1 MYMFNKIVKAKKLI
15 NQHIISTPSEFS
27 HSLSKLTGKSIYVKY
42 ENKQH
47 TGSFKFRG
55 SLNKLLSLKDDQ
67 RKKGVIAMSAGNHAQ
82 GISLSCKYLG
92 IKATI
97 VMPNNTPF
105 EKIRKNIDFG
115 ADVII
120 HGNNVLES
128 EKHVNELVTKYGFIK
143 VHPFNDYDVIWGQ
156 GTLMLEFLEKYPNI
170 NKIYIPVGGGGLI
183 SGCAVVAK
191 TINKNI
197 KIIGV
202 ETENFPSLYNSF
214 YGTKKLFEK
223 STIAEGVAV
232 NKIGKKNLKIINQL
246 VDETVLVKESSIEKA
261 ISMFLLND
269 KTLVEGAGALGL
281 AAILESKDKKKNDDI
296 GIIACGGNLDSRV
309 LSSLLMR
316 ELARKKQVLTLSI
329 DMEDK
334 PGQLSEISNLCS
346 KEKINI
352 LAVEHSRFTLD
363 LSVKAARLNI
373 TLETQDRK
381 HAKKIIRLIKK
392 LDFKVKEKIEN

>member
-1 MYMFNKIVKAKKLI
+1 MFNKIIKAKKLI
-15 NQHIISTPSEFS
+15 NQHIINTPSGLS
-27 HSLSKLTGKSIYVKY
+27 HALSELTGRSIFVKY

-55 SLNKLLSLKDDQ
+55 SLNKLLSLTEVQK
-67 RKKGVIAMSAGNHAQ
+67 KKGVIAMSAGNHAQ
-82 GISLSCKYLG
+82 GISLGCKYLG

-105 EKIRKNIDFG
+105 EKIRKNIDYG
-115 ADVII
+115 ANVII

-128 EKHVNELVTKYGFIK
+128 EKYVNKLVEKYDFVKI
-143 VHPFNDYDVIWGQ
+143 HPFNDYDVIYGQ
-156 GTLMLEFLEKYPNI
+156 GTLMLEFLQKHPNLK
-170 NKIYIPVGGGGLI
+170 KIYIPVGGGGLI
-183 SGCAVVAK
+183 SGCAIVAK
-191 TINKNI
+191 NLNKNI

-214 YGTKKLFEK
+214 YKSKKSFEK

-232 NKIGKKNLKIINQL
+232 NKIGKKNLKIIKEL
-246 VDETVLVKESSIEKA
+246 VDETVLVKESSIEQA

-281 AAILESKDKKKNDDI
+281 AALLESKDRKKSDDI

-316 ELARKKQVLTLSI
+316 ELVRKKQVLTLSI

-334 PGQLSEISNLCS
+334 PGQLSEISKLCS
-346 KEKINI
+346 MEKINI

-363 LSVKAARLNI
+363 LSVRAARLNI
-373 TLETQDRK
+373 TLETQDKK
-381 HAKKIIRLIKK
+381 HANKIINLIKK
-392 LDFKVKEKIEN
+392 LGFKVREKVEN

>member
-1 MYMFNKIVKAKKLI
+1 MFNKIIKAKKLI
-15 NQHIISTPSEFS
+15 NQHIINTPSGLS
-27 HSLSKLTGKSIYVKY
+27 HSLSELTRRSIFVKY

-55 SLNKLLSLKDDQ
+55 SLNKLLSLTEVQK
-67 RKKGVIAMSAGNHAQ
+67 KKGVIAMSAGNHAQ
-82 GISLSCKYLG
+82 GISLGCKYLG

-105 EKIRKNIDFG
+105 EKIRKNIDYG
-115 ADVII
+115 ANVII

-128 EKHVNELVTKYGFIK
+128 EKHVNKLVEKYDFVKI
-143 VHPFNDYDVIWGQ
+143 HPFNDYDVIYGQ
-156 GTLMLEFLEKYPNI
+156 GTLMLEFLQKHPNLK
-170 NKIYIPVGGGGLI
+170 KIYIPVGGGGLI
-183 SGCAVVAK
+183 SGCAIVAK
-191 TINKNI
+191 NLNKNI

-214 YGTKKLFEK
+214 YKSKKSFEK

-232 NKIGKKNLKIINQL
+232 NKIGKKNLKIIKEL
-246 VDETVLVKESSIEKA
+246 VDETVLVKESSIEQA

-281 AAILESKDKKKNDDI
+281 AALLESKDRKKSDDI

-316 ELARKKQVLTLSI
+316 ELVRKKQVLTLSI

-334 PGQLSEISNLCS
+334 PGQLSEISKLCS
-346 KEKINI
+346 MEKINI

-363 LSVKAARLNI
+363 LSVRAARLNI
-373 TLETQDRK
+373 TLETQDKK
-381 HAKKIIRLIKK
+381 HANKIINLIKK
-392 LDFKVKEKIEN
+392 LGFKVREKVEN

>member
-1 MYMFNKIVKAKKLI
+1 MFNKIIKAKKLI
-15 NQHIISTPSEFS
+15 NQHIINTPSGLS
-27 HSLSKLTGKSIYVKY
+27 HALSELTGRSIFVKY

-55 SLNKLLSLKDDQ
+55 SLNKLLSLTEVQK
-67 RKKGVIAMSAGNHAQ
+67 KKGVIAMSAGNHAQ
-82 GISLSCKYLG
+82 GISLGCKYLG

-105 EKIRKNIDFG
+105 EKIRKNIDYG
-115 ADVII
+115 ANVII

-128 EKHVNELVTKYGFIK
+128 EKHVNKLVEKYDFVKI
-143 VHPFNDYDVIWGQ
+143 HPFNDYDVIYGQ
-156 GTLMLEFLEKYPNI
+156 GTLMLEFLQKHPNLK
-170 NKIYIPVGGGGLI
+170 KIYIPVGGGGLI
-183 SGCAVVAK
+183 SGCAIVAK
-191 TINKNI
+191 NLNKNI

-214 YGTKKLFEK
+214 YKSKKSFEK

-232 NKIGKKNLKIINQL
+232 NKIGKKNLKIIKEL
-246 VDETVLVKESSIEKA
+246 VDETVLVKESSIEQA

-281 AAILESKDKKKNDDI
+281 AALLESKDRKKSDDI

-316 ELARKKQVLTLSI
+316 ELVRKKQVLTLSI

-334 PGQLSEISNLCS
+334 PGQLSEISKLCS
-346 KEKINI
+346 MEKINI

-363 LSVKAARLNI
+363 LSVRAARLNI
-373 TLETQDRK
+373 TLETQDKK
-381 HAKKIIRLIKK
+381 HANKIINLIKK
-392 LDFKVKEKIEN
+392 LGFKVREKVEN

>member
-1 MYMFNKIVKAKKLI
+1 MFNKIIKAKKLI
-15 NQHIISTPSEFS
+15 NQHIINTPSGLS
-27 HSLSKLTGKSIYVKY
+27 HALSELTGRSIFVKY

-55 SLNKLLSLKDDQ
+55 SLNKLLSLTEVQ
-67 RKKGVIAMSAGNHAQ
+67 KKRGVIAMSAGNHAQ
-82 GISLSCKYLG
+82 GISLGCKYLG

-105 EKIRKNIDFG
+105 EKIRKNIDYG
-115 ADVII
+115 ANVII

-128 EKHVNELVTKYGFIK
+128 EKHVNKLVEKYDFVKI
-143 VHPFNDYDVIWGQ
+143 HPFNDYDVIYGQ
-156 GTLMLEFLEKYPNI
+156 GTLMLEFLQKHPNLK
-170 NKIYIPVGGGGLI
+170 KIYIPVGGGGLI
-183 SGCAVVAK
+183 SGCAIVAK
-191 TINKNI
+191 NLNKNI

-214 YGTKKLFEK
+214 YKSKKSFEK

-232 NKIGKKNLKIINQL
+232 NKIGKKNLKIINEL
-246 VDETVLVKESSIEKA
+246 VDETVLVKESSIEQA

-281 AAILESKDKKKNDDI
+281 AALLESKDRKKSDDI

-316 ELARKKQVLTLSI
+316 ELVRKKQVLTLSI

-334 PGQLSEISNLCS
+334 PGQLSEISKLCS
-346 KEKINI
+346 MEKINI

-363 LSVKAARLNI
+363 LSVRAARLNI
-373 TLETQDRK
+373 TLETQDKK
-381 HAKKIIRLIKK
+381 HANKIINLIKK
-392 LDFKVKEKIEN
+392 LGFKVREKVEN

>member
-1 MYMFNKIVKAKKLI
+1 MFNKIIKAKKLI
-15 NQHIISTPSEFS
+15 NQHIINTPSGLS
-27 HSLSKLTGKSIYVKY
+27 HALSELTGRSIFVKY

-55 SLNKLLSLKDDQ
+55 SLNKLLSLTEIQK
-67 RKKGVIAMSAGNHAQ
+67 KKGVIAMSAGNHAQ
-82 GISLSCKYLG
+82 GISLGCKNLG

-105 EKIRKNIDFG
+105 EKIRKNIDYG
-115 ADVII
+115 ANVII

-128 EKHVNELVTKYGFIK
+128 EKHVNKLVEKYNFVKI
-143 VHPFNDYDVIWGQ
+143 HPFNDYDVIYGQ
-156 GTLMLEFLEKYPNI
+156 GTLMLEFLQKHPNLK
-170 NKIYIPVGGGGLI
+170 KIYIPVGGGGLI
-183 SGCAVVAK
+183 SGCAIVAK
-191 TINKNI
+191 NLNKNI

-202 ETENFPSLYNSF
+202 ETENFPALYNNF
-214 YGTKKLFEK
+214 YKTKKLFEK

-232 NKIGKKNLKIINQL
+232 NKIGKKNLKIIKEL
-246 VDETVLVKESSIEKA
+246 VDETVLVKESSIEQA

-281 AAILESKDKKKNDDI
+281 AAILESKNRKKSDDI
-296 GIIACGGNLDSRV
+296 GVIACGGNLDSRV

-316 ELARKKQVLTLSI
+316 ELVRKKQVLTLSI

-334 PGQLSEISNLCS
+334 PGQLSEISKLCS
-346 KEKINI
+346 MEKINI

-363 LSVKAARLNI
+363 LSVRAARLNI
-373 TLETQDRK
+373 TLETQDKK
-381 HAKKIIRLIKK
+381 HANKIINLIKK
-392 LDFKVKEKIEN
+392 LGFKVREKIEN

>member
-1 MYMFNKIVKAKKLI
+1 MFNKIIKANKLI
-15 NQHIISTPSEFS
+15 NQHIINTPSGLS
-27 HSLSKLTGKSIYVKY
+27 HALSELTGRSIFVKY

-55 SLNKLLSLKDDQ
+55 SLNKLLSLTEVQ
-67 RKKGVIAMSAGNHAQ
+67 KKRGVIAMSAGNHAQ
-82 GISLSCKYLG
+82 GISLGCKYLG

-105 EKIRKNIDFG
+105 EKIRKNIDYG
-115 ADVII
+115 ANVII

-128 EKHVNELVTKYGFIK
+128 EKYVNKLVEKYDFVKI
-143 VHPFNDYDVIWGQ
+143 HPFNDYDVIYGQ
-156 GTLMLEFLEKYPNI
+156 GTLMLEFLQKHPNLK
-170 NKIYIPVGGGGLI
+170 KIYIPVGGGGLI
-183 SGCAVVAK
+183 SGCAIVAK
-191 TINKNI
+191 NLNKNI

-214 YGTKKLFEK
+214 YNSKRSFEK

-232 NKIGKKNLKIINQL
+232 NKIGKKNLKIIKEL
-246 VDETVLVKESSIEKA
+246 VDETVLVKESSIEQA

-281 AAILESKDKKKNDDI
+281 AALLESKDRKKSDDI

-316 ELARKKQVLTLSI
+316 ELVRKKQVLTLSI

-334 PGQLSEISNLCS
+334 PGQLSEISKLCS
-346 KEKINI
+346 MEKINI

-363 LSVKAARLNI
+363 LSVRAARLNI
-373 TLETQDRK
+373 TLETQDKK
-381 HAKKIIRLIKK
+381 HANKIINLIKK
-392 LDFKVKEKIEN
+392 LGFKVREKVEN

>member
-1 MYMFNKIVKAKKLI
+1 MFNKIIKAKKLI
-15 NQHIISTPSEFS
+15 NQHIINTPSGLS
-27 HSLSKLTGKSIYVKY
+27 HALSELTGRSIFVKY

-55 SLNKLLSLKDDQ
+55 SLNKLLSLTEIQK
-67 RKKGVIAMSAGNHAQ
+67 KKGVIAMSAGNHAQ
-82 GISLSCKYLG
+82 GISLGCKYLG

-105 EKIRKNIDFG
+105 EKIRKNIDYG
-115 ADVII
+115 ANVII

-128 EKHVNELVTKYGFIK
+128 EKHVNKLVEKYDFVKI
-143 VHPFNDYDVIWGQ
+143 HPFNDYDVIYGQ
-156 GTLMLEFLEKYPNI
+156 GTLMLEFLQKHPNLK
-170 NKIYIPVGGGGLI
+170 KIYIPVGGGGLI
-183 SGCAVVAK
+183 SGCAIVAK
-191 TINKNI
+191 NLNKNI

-214 YGTKKLFEK
+214 YKTKKSFEK

-232 NKIGKKNLKIINQL
+232 NKIGKKNLKIIKEL
-246 VDETVLVKESSIEKA
+246 VDETVLVKESSIEQA
-261 ISMFLLND
+261 ISIFLLND

-281 AAILESKDKKKNDDI
+281 AALLESKDRKKSDDI
-296 GIIACGGNLDSRV
+296 GVIACGGNLDSRV

-334 PGQLSEISNLCS
+334 PGQLSEISKLCS
-346 KEKINI
+346 MEKINI

-363 LSVKAARLNI
+363 LSVRAARLNI
-373 TLETQDRK
+373 TLETQDKK
-381 HAKKIIRLIKK
+381 HANKIINLIKK
-392 LDFKVKEKIEN
+392 LGFKVREKVEN

>member
-1 MYMFNKIVKAKKLI
+1 MFNKIIKAKKLI
-15 NQHIISTPSEFS
+15 NQHIINTPSGLS
-27 HSLSKLTGKSIYVKY
+27 HALSELTGRSIFVKY

-55 SLNKLLSLKDDQ
+55 SLNKLLSLTEVQK
-67 RKKGVIAMSAGNHAQ
+67 KKGVIAMSAGNHAQ
-82 GISLSCKYLG
+82 GISLGCKYLG

-105 EKIRKNIDFG
+105 EKIRKNIDYG
-115 ADVII
+115 ANVII

-128 EKHVNELVTKYGFIK
+128 EKHVNKLVEKYDFVKI
-143 VHPFNDYDVIWGQ
+143 HPFNDYDVIYGQ
-156 GTLMLEFLEKYPNI
+156 GTLMLEFLQKHPNLK
-170 NKIYIPVGGGGLI
+170 KIYIPVGGGGLI
-183 SGCAVVAK
+183 SGCAIVAK
-191 TINKNI
+191 NLNKNI

-214 YGTKKLFEK
+214 YKTKKSFEK

-232 NKIGKKNLKIINQL
+232 NKIGKKNLKIIKEL
-246 VDETVLVKESSIEKA
+246 VDETVLVKESSIEQA

-281 AAILESKDKKKNDDI
+281 AAVLESKDRKKSDDI
-296 GIIACGGNLDSRV
+296 GVIACGGNLDSRV

-316 ELARKKQVLTLSI
+316 ELVRKKQVLTLSI

-334 PGQLSEISNLCS
+334 PGQLSEISKLCS
-346 KEKINI
+346 MEKINI

-363 LSVKAARLNI
+363 LSVRAARLNI
-373 TLETQDRK
+373 TLETQDKK
-381 HAKKIIRLIKK
+381 HANKIINLIKK
-392 LDFKVKEKIEN
+392 LGFKVREKVEN

>member
-1 MYMFNKIVKAKKLI
+1 MFNKIIKAKKLI
-15 NQHIISTPSEFS
+15 NQHIINTPSGLS
-27 HSLSKLTGKSIYVKY
+27 HALSELTGRSIIVKY

-55 SLNKLLSLKDDQ
+55 SLNKLLSLTEIEK
-67 RKKGVIAMSAGNHAQ
+67 KKGVIAMSAGNHAQ
-82 GISLSCKYLG
+82 GISLGCKYLG

-105 EKIRKNIDFG
+105 EKIRKNIDYG
-115 ADVII
+115 ANVII

-128 EKHVNELVTKYGFIK
+128 EKHVNKLVEKYNFVKI
-143 VHPFNDYDVIWGQ
+143 HPFDDYDVIYGQ
-156 GTLMLEFLEKYPNI
+156 GTLMLEFLQNHPTLK
-170 NKIYIPVGGGGLI
+170 KIYIPVGGGGLI
-183 SGCAVVAK
+183 SGCAIVAK
-191 TINKNI
+191 NLNKNI

-214 YGTKKLFEK
+214 YKTKKSFEK

-232 NKIGKKNLKIINQL
+232 NKIGKKNLKIIKEL
-246 VDETVLVKESSIEKA
+246 VDETVLVKESSIEQA

-281 AAILESKDKKKNDDI
+281 AAVLESKERKKSDDI
-296 GIIACGGNLDSRV
+296 GVIACGGNLDSRV

-334 PGQLSEISNLCS
+334 PGQLSEISKLCS
-346 KEKINI
+346 IEKINI

-363 LSVKAARLNI
+363 LSVRAARLNI
-373 TLETQDRK
+373 TLETQDK
-381 HAKKIIRLIKK
+381 KQANKIIYLIKK
-392 LDFKVKEKIEN
+392 LGFKVREKIEN

>member
-1 MYMFNKIVKAKKLI
+1 MFNKIIKAKKLI
-15 NQHIISTPSEFS
+15 NQHIINTPSGLS
-27 HSLSKLTGKSIYVKY
+27 HALSELTGRSIFVKY

-55 SLNKLLSLKDDQ
+55 SLNKLLSLTEVQK
-67 RKKGVIAMSAGNHAQ
+67 KKGVIAMSAGNHAQ
-82 GISLSCKYLG
+82 GISLGCKYLG

-105 EKIRKNIDFG
+105 EKIRKNIDYG
-115 ADVII
+115 ANVII

-128 EKHVNELVTKYGFIK
+128 EKYVNKLVEKYDFVKI
-143 VHPFNDYDVIWGQ
+143 HPFNDYDVIYGQ
-156 GTLMLEFLEKYPNI
+156 GTLMLEFLQKHPNLK
-170 NKIYIPVGGGGLI
+170 KIYIPVGGGGLI
-183 SGCAVVAK
+183 SGCAIVAK
-191 TINKNI
+191 SVNKNI

-214 YGTKKLFEK
+214 YKTKKSFEK

-232 NKIGKKNLKIINQL
+232 NKIGKKNLKIIKEL
-246 VDETVLVKESSIEKA
+246 VDETILVKESSIEQA
-261 ISMFLLND
+261 ISIFLLND

-281 AAILESKDKKKNDDI
+281 AALLESKDRKKSDDI
-296 GIIACGGNLDSRV
+296 GVIACGGNLDSRV

-334 PGQLSEISNLCS
+334 PGQLSEISKLCS
-346 KEKINI
+346 MEKINI

-363 LSVKAARLNI
+363 LSVRAARLNI
-373 TLETQDRK
+373 TLETQDKK
-381 HAKKIIRLIKK
+381 HANKIINLIKK
-392 LDFKVKEKIEN
+392 LGFKVREKVEN

>member
-1 MYMFNKIVKAKKLI
+1 MFNKIIKAKKLI
-15 NQHIISTPSEFS
+15 NQHIINTPSG
-27 HSLSKLTGKSIYVKY
+27 LSYALSELTGRSIFVKY

-55 SLNKLLSLKDDQ
+55 SLNKLLSLTEVQK
-67 RKKGVIAMSAGNHAQ
+67 KKGVIAMSAGNHAQ
-82 GISLSCKYLG
+82 GISLGCKYLG

-105 EKIRKNIDFG
+105 EKIRKNIDYG
-115 ADVII
+115 ANVII

-128 EKHVNELVTKYGFIK
+128 EKHVNKLVEKYDFVKI
-143 VHPFNDYDVIWGQ
+143 HPFNDYDVIYGQ
-156 GTLMLEFLEKYPNI
+156 GTLMLEFLQKHPNLK
-170 NKIYIPVGGGGLI
+170 KIYIPVGGGGLI
-183 SGCAVVAK
+183 SGCAIVAK
-191 TINKNI
+191 NLNKNI

-202 ETENFPSLYNSF
+202 ETENFPSLYNIF
-214 YGTKKLFEK
+214 YKTKKSFEK

-232 NKIGKKNLKIINQL
+232 NKIGKKNLKIINEL
-246 VDETVLVKESSIEKA
+246 VDETVLVKESSIEQA

-281 AAILESKDKKKNDDI
+281 AALLESKDRKKSDDI

-316 ELARKKQVLTLSI
+316 ELVRKKQVLTLSI

-334 PGQLSEISNLCS
+334 PGQLSEISKLCS
-346 KEKINI
+346 MEKINI

-363 LSVKAARLNI
+363 LSVRAARLNI
-373 TLETQDRK
+373 TLETQDKK
-381 HAKKIIRLIKK
+381 HANKIINLIKK
-392 LDFKVKEKIEN
+392 LGFKVREKVEN

>member
-1 MYMFNKIVKAKKLI
+1 MFNKIIKAKKLI
-15 NQHIISTPSEFS
+15 NQHIINTPSGLS
-27 HSLSKLTGKSIYVKY
+27 HALSELTGRSIFVKY

-55 SLNKLLSLKDDQ
+55 SLNKLLSLTEVQK
-67 RKKGVIAMSAGNHAQ
+67 KKGVIAMSAGNHAQ
-82 GISLSCKYLG
+82 GISLGCKYLG

-105 EKIRKNIDFG
+105 EKIRKNIDYG
-115 ADVII
+115 ANVII

-128 EKHVNELVTKYGFIK
+128 EKHVNKLVEKYDFVKI
-143 VHPFNDYDVIWGQ
+143 HPFNDYDVIYGQ
-156 GTLMLEFLEKYPNI
+156 GTLMLEFLQKHPNL
-170 NKIYIPVGGGGLI
+170 KKVYIPVGGGGLI
-183 SGCAVVAK
+183 SGCAIVAK
-191 TINKNI
+191 NLNKNI

-214 YGTKKLFEK
+214 YKSKKSFEK

-232 NKIGKKNLKIINQL
+232 NKIGKKNLKIINEL
-246 VDETVLVKESSIEKA
+246 VDETVLVKESSIEQA

-281 AAILESKDKKKNDDI
+281 AALLESKDRKKSDDI

-316 ELARKKQVLTLSI
+316 ELVRKKQVLTLSI

-334 PGQLSEISNLCS
+334 PGQLSEISKLCS
-346 KEKINI
+346 IEKINI

-363 LSVKAARLNI
+363 LSVRAARLNI
-373 TLETQDRK
+373 TLETQDKK
-381 HAKKIIRLIKK
+381 HANKIINLIKK
-392 LDFKVKEKIEN
+392 LGFKVREKVEN

>member
-1 MYMFNKIVKAKKLI
+1 MFNKIIKAKKLI
-15 NQHIISTPSEFS
+15 NQHIINTPSG
-27 HSLSKLTGKSIYVKY
+27 LSCALSELTGRSIFVKY

-55 SLNKLLSLKDDQ
+55 SLNKLLSLTEVQ
-67 RKKGVIAMSAGNHAQ
+67 KKRGVIAMSAGNHAQ
-82 GISLSCKYLG
+82 GISLGCKYLG

-105 EKIRKNIDFG
+105 EKIRKNIDYG
-115 ADVII
+115 ANVII

-128 EKHVNELVTKYGFIK
+128 EKHVNKLVEKYDFVKI
-143 VHPFNDYDVIWGQ
+143 HPFNDYDVIYGQ
-156 GTLMLEFLEKYPNI
+156 GTLMLEFLQKHPNLK
-170 NKIYIPVGGGGLI
+170 KIYIPVGGGGLI
-183 SGCAVVAK
+183 SGCAIVAK
-191 TINKNI
+191 NLNKKI

-214 YGTKKLFEK
+214 YNSKRSFEK

-232 NKIGKKNLKIINQL
+232 NKIGKKNLKIIKEL
-246 VDETVLVKESSIEKA
+246 VDETVLVKESSIEQA

-281 AAILESKDKKKNDDI
+281 AALLESKDRKKSDDI

-316 ELARKKQVLTLSI
+316 ELVRKKQVLTLSI

-334 PGQLSEISNLCS
+334 PGQLSEISKLCS
-346 KEKINI
+346 MEKINI

-363 LSVKAARLNI
+363 LSVRAARLNI
-373 TLETQDRK
+373 TLETQDKK
-381 HAKKIIRLIKK
+381 HANKIINLIKK
-392 LDFKVKEKIEN
+392 LGFKVREKVEN

>member
-1 MYMFNKIVKAKKLI
+1 MFNKIIKAKKLI
-15 NQHIISTPSEFS
+15 NQHIINTPSDLS
-27 HSLSKLTGKSIYVKY
+27 HALSELTGRSIFVKY

-55 SLNKLLSLKDDQ
+55 SLNKLLSLTEIQK
-67 RKKGVIAMSAGNHAQ
+67 KKGVIAMSAGNHAQ
-82 GISLSCKYLG
+82 GISLGCKYLG

-105 EKIRKNIDFG
+105 EKIRKNIDYG
-115 ADVII
+115 ANVII

-128 EKHVNELVTKYGFIK
+128 EKHVNKLVEKYDFVKI
-143 VHPFNDYDVIWGQ
+143 HPFNDYDVIYGQ
-156 GTLMLEFLEKYPNI
+156 GTLMLEFLQKHPNLK
-170 NKIYIPVGGGGLI
+170 KIYIPVGGGGLI
-183 SGCAVVAK
+183 SGCAIVAK
-191 TINKNI
+191 NLNKNI

-214 YGTKKLFEK
+214 YKTKKSFEK

-232 NKIGKKNLKIINQL
+232 NKIGKKNLKIIKEL
-246 VDETVLVKESSIEKA
+246 VDETVLVKESSIEQA

-281 AAILESKDKKKNDDI
+281 AALLESKDRKKSDDI

-316 ELARKKQVLTLSI
+316 ELVRKKQVLTLSI

-334 PGQLSEISNLCS
+334 PGQLSEISKLCS
-346 KEKINI
+346 MEKINI

-363 LSVKAARLNI
+363 LSVRAARLNI
-373 TLETQDRK
+373 TLETQDKK
-381 HAKKIIRLIKK
+381 HANKIINLIKK
-392 LDFKVKEKIEN
+392 LGFKVREKVEN

>member
-1 MYMFNKIVKAKKLI
+1 MFNKIIKAKKLI
-15 NQHIISTPSEFS
+15 NQHIINTPSGLS
-27 HSLSKLTGKSIYVKY
+27 HALSELTGRSIFVKY

-55 SLNKLLSLKDDQ
+55 SLNKLLSLTEVQK
-67 RKKGVIAMSAGNHAQ
+67 KKGVIAMSAGNHAQ
-82 GISLSCKYLG
+82 GISLGCKYLG

-105 EKIRKNIDFG
+105 EKIRKNIDYG
-115 ADVII
+115 ANVII

-128 EKHVNELVTKYGFIK
+128 EKHVNKLVEKYDFVKI
-143 VHPFNDYDVIWGQ
+143 HPFNDYDVIYGQ
-156 GTLMLEFLEKYPNI
+156 GTLMLEFLQKHPNL
-170 NKIYIPVGGGGLI
+170 KKVYIPVGGGGLI
-183 SGCAVVAK
+183 SGCAIVAK
-191 TINKNI
+191 NLNKNI

-214 YGTKKLFEK
+214 YKSKKSFEK

-232 NKIGKKNLKIINQL
+232 NKIGKKNLKIIKEL
-246 VDETVLVKESSIEKA
+246 VDETVLVKESSIEQA

-281 AAILESKDKKKNDDI
+281 AALLESKDRKKSDDI

-334 PGQLSEISNLCS
+334 PGQLSEISKLCS
-346 KEKINI
+346 IEKINI

-363 LSVKAARLNI
+363 LSVRAARLNI
-373 TLETQDRK
+373 TLETQDKK
-381 HAKKIIRLIKK
+381 HANKIINLIKK
-392 LDFKVKEKIEN
+392 LGFKVREKVEN

>member
-1 MYMFNKIVKAKKLI
+1 MFNKIIKAKKLI
-15 NQHIISTPSEFS
+15 NQHIINTPSG
-27 HSLSKLTGKSIYVKY
+27 LSYALSELTGRSIFVKY

-55 SLNKLLSLKDDQ
+55 SLNKLLSLTEVQ
-67 RKKGVIAMSAGNHAQ
+67 KKRGVIAMSAGNHAQ
-82 GISLSCKYLG
+82 GISLGCKYLG

-105 EKIRKNIDFG
+105 EKIRKNIDYG
-115 ADVII
+115 ANVII

-128 EKHVNELVTKYGFIK
+128 EKHVNKLVEKYDFVKI
-143 VHPFNDYDVIWGQ
+143 HPFNDYDVIYGQ
-156 GTLMLEFLEKYPNI
+156 GTLMLEFLQKHPNLK
-170 NKIYIPVGGGGLI
+170 KIYIPVGGGGLI
-183 SGCAVVAK
+183 SGCAIVAK
-191 TINKNI
+191 NLNKNI

-214 YGTKKLFEK
+214 YNSKRSFEK

-232 NKIGKKNLKIINQL
+232 NKIGKKNLKIIKEL
-246 VDETVLVKESSIEKA
+246 VDETVLVKESSIEQA

-281 AAILESKDKKKNDDI
+281 AALLESKDRKKSDDI

-316 ELARKKQVLTLSI
+316 ELVRKKQVLTLSI

-334 PGQLSEISNLCS
+334 PGQLSEISKLCS
-346 KEKINI
+346 MEKINI

-363 LSVKAARLNI
+363 LSVRAARLNI
-373 TLETQDRK
+373 TLETQDKK
-381 HAKKIIRLIKK
+381 HANKIINLIKK
-392 LDFKVKEKIEN
+392 LGFKVREKVEN

>member
-1 MYMFNKIVKAKKLI
+1 MFNKIIKAKKLI
-15 NQHIISTPSEFS
+15 NQHIINTPSGLS
-27 HSLSKLTGKSIYVKY
+27 HALSELTGRSIFVKY

-55 SLNKLLSLKDDQ
+55 SLNKLLSLTEVQ
-67 RKKGVIAMSAGNHAQ
+67 KKRGVIAMSAGNHAQ
-82 GISLSCKYLG
+82 GISLGCKYLG

-105 EKIRKNIDFG
+105 EKIRKNIDYG
-115 ADVII
+115 ANVII

-128 EKHVNELVTKYGFIK
+128 EKHVNKLVEKYDFVKI
-143 VHPFNDYDVIWGQ
+143 HPFNDYDVIYGQ
-156 GTLMLEFLEKYPNI
+156 GTLMLEFLQKHPNLK
-170 NKIYIPVGGGGLI
+170 KIYIPVGGGGLI
-183 SGCAVVAK
+183 SGCAIVAK
-191 TINKNI
+191 NLNKNI

-214 YGTKKLFEK
+214 YNSKRSFEK

-232 NKIGKKNLKIINQL
+232 NKIGKKNLKIIKEL
-246 VDETVLVKESSIEKA
+246 VDETVLVKESSIEQA

-281 AAILESKDKKKNDDI
+281 AALLESKDRKKSDDI

-316 ELARKKQVLTLSI
+316 ELVRKKQVLTLSI

-334 PGQLSEISNLCS
+334 PGQLSEISKLCS
-346 KEKINI
+346 MEKINI

-363 LSVKAARLNI
+363 LSVRAARLNI
-373 TLETQDRK
+373 TLETQDKK
-381 HAKKIIRLIKK
+381 HANKIINLIKK
-392 LDFKVKEKIEN
+392 LGFKVREKVEN

>member
-1 MYMFNKIVKAKKLI
+1 MFNKIIKAKKLI
-15 NQHIISTPSEFS
+15 NQHIINTPSGLS
-27 HSLSKLTGKSIYVKY
+27 HALSELTGRSIFVKY

-55 SLNKLLSLKDDQ
+55 SLNKLLSLTEVQK
-67 RKKGVIAMSAGNHAQ
+67 KKGVIAMSAGNHAQ
-82 GISLSCKYLG
+82 GISLGCKYLG

-105 EKIRKNIDFG
+105 EKIRKNIDYG
-115 ADVII
+115 ANVII

-128 EKHVNELVTKYGFIK
+128 EKHVNKLVEKYDFVKI
-143 VHPFNDYDVIWGQ
+143 HPFNDYDVIYGQ
-156 GTLMLEFLEKYPNI
+156 GTLMLEFLQKHPNL
-170 NKIYIPVGGGGLI
+170 KKVYIPVGGGGLI
-183 SGCAVVAK
+183 SGCAIVAK
-191 TINKNI
+191 NLNKNI

-214 YGTKKLFEK
+214 YKSKMSFEK

-246 VDETVLVKESSIEKA
+246 VDETVLVKESSIEQA

-269 KTLVEGAGALGL
+269 KSLVEGAGALGL
-281 AAILESKDKKKNDDI
+281 AALLESKDRKKSDDI

-316 ELARKKQVLTLSI
+316 ELVRKKQVLTLSI

-334 PGQLSEISNLCS
+334 PGQLSEISKLCS
-346 KEKINI
+346 MEKINI

-363 LSVKAARLNI
+363 LSVRAARLNI
-373 TLETQDRK
+373 TLETQDKK
-381 HAKKIIRLIKK
+381 HANKIINLIKK
-392 LDFKVKEKIEN
+392 LGFKVREKVEN

>member
-1 MYMFNKIVKAKKLI
+1 MFNKIIKAKKLI
-15 NQHIISTPSEFS
+15 NQHIINTPSGLS
-27 HSLSKLTGKSIYVKY
+27 HALSELTGRSIFVKY

-55 SLNKLLSLKDDQ
+55 SLNKLLSLTEVQK
-67 RKKGVIAMSAGNHAQ
+67 KKGVIAMSAGNHAQ
-82 GISLSCKYLG
+82 GISLGCKYLG

-105 EKIRKNIDFG
+105 EKIRKNIDYG
-115 ADVII
+115 ANVII

-128 EKHVNELVTKYGFIK
+128 EKHVNKLVEKYDFVKI
-143 VHPFNDYDVIWGQ
+143 HPFNDYDVIYGQ
-156 GTLMLEFLEKYPNI
+156 GTLMLEFLQKHPNLK
-170 NKIYIPVGGGGLI
+170 KIYIPVGGGGLI
-183 SGCAVVAK
+183 SGCAIVAK
-191 TINKNI
+191 NLNKNI

-214 YGTKKLFEK
+214 YKTKKSFEK

-232 NKIGKKNLKIINQL
+232 NKIGKKNLKIIKEL
-246 VDETVLVKESSIEKA
+246 VDETVLVKESSIEQA

-281 AAILESKDKKKNDDI
+281 AALLESKDRKKSDDI

-316 ELARKKQVLTLSI
+316 ELVRKKQVLTLSI

-334 PGQLSEISNLCS
+334 PGQLSEISKLCS
-346 KEKINI
+346 MEKINI

-363 LSVKAARLNI
+363 LSVRAARLNI
-373 TLETQDRK
+373 TLETQDKK
-381 HAKKIIRLIKK
+381 HANKIINLIKK
-392 LDFKVKEKIEN
+392 LGFKVREKVEN

>member
-1 MYMFNKIVKAKKLI
+1 MFNKIIKAKKLI
-15 NQHIISTPSEFS
+15 NQHIINTPSGLS
-27 HSLSKLTGKSIYVKY
+27 HALSELTRRSIFVKY

-55 SLNKLLSLKDDQ
+55 SLNKLLSLTEVQK
-67 RKKGVIAMSAGNHAQ
+67 KKGVIAMSAGNHAQ
-82 GISLSCKYLG
+82 GISLGCKYLG

-105 EKIRKNIDFG
+105 EKIRKNIDYG
-115 ADVII
+115 ANVII

-128 EKHVNELVTKYGFIK
+128 EKHVNKLVEKYDFVKI
-143 VHPFNDYDVIWGQ
+143 HPFNDYDVIYGQ
-156 GTLMLEFLEKYPNI
+156 GTLMLEFLQKHPNL
-170 NKIYIPVGGGGLI
+170 KKVYIPVGGGGLI
-183 SGCAVVAK
+183 SGCAIVAK
-191 TINKNI
+191 NLNKNI

-214 YGTKKLFEK
+214 YNSKKSFEK

-232 NKIGKKNLKIINQL
+232 NKIGKKNLKIINEL
-246 VDETVLVKESSIEKA
+246 VDETVLVKESSIEQA

-269 KTLVEGAGALGL
+269 KTLVEGVGAHGL
-281 AAILESKDKKKNDDI
+281 AALLESKDRKKSDDI

-316 ELARKKQVLTLSI
+316 ELVRKKQVLTLSI

-334 PGQLSEISNLCS
+334 PGQLSEISKLCS
-346 KEKINI
+346 IEKINI

-363 LSVKAARLNI
+363 LSVRAARLNI
-373 TLETQDRK
+373 TLETQDKK
-381 HAKKIIRLIKK
+381 HANKIINLIKK
-392 LDFKVKEKIEN
+392 LGFKVREKVEN